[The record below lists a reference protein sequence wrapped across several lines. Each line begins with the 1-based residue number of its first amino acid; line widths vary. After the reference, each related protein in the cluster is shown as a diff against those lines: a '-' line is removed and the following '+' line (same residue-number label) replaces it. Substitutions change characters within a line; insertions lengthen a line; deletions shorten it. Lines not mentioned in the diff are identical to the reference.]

1 MGTMNKFLPGLAVAA
16 LAAGCATTATKPDLT
31 VSGLEIAPAETTAGS
46 TVEVTSAV
54 TNIGGAATV
63 APALVDI
70 QIFAAG
76 IDAAPNAAPVADLT
90 GWQQAPDATLAPGA
104 MVEDQ
109 ANARVPGLQPGAYTA
124 CAIVDP
130 EDAVDEALEDNNRL
144 CTPLTILAGAP
155 RRADFV
161 IEKIT
166 SLGAVEASVKV
177 KVKIRNAGAEAAAPI
192 RIMAFRRNPRLPLL
206 LTECALTEG
215 QLAAGSAASCDDLTL
230 RTPLAA
236 GASTE
241 LTGYFA
247 FVVANGASFVRTPI
261 GGNPRPAVKRTI
273 DFMVDGCFPPE
284 DGRPVFCAVDEID
297 ELNNFSAKTLTVR

>member
-1 MGTMNKFLPGLAVAA
+1 MGKIFLGLAAAA
-16 LAAGCATTATKPDLT
+16 LIAGCATTATKPDLT
-31 VSGLEIAPAETTAGS
+31 VSRLEITPAETTAGS
-46 TVEVTSAV
+46 SVAVSSEVTN
-54 TNIGGAATV
+54 TGGAATG
-63 APALVDI
+63 APAVVDVE
-70 QIFAAG
+70 IFATG
-76 IDAAPNAAPVADLT
+76 IDAPPLATLT
-90 GWQQAPDATLAPGA
+90 GWQQAPDATLAPGEK
-104 MVEDQ
+104 VEDE
-109 ANARVPGLQPGAYTA
+109 ANARMPGVQPGSYNA

-130 EDAVDEALEDNNRL
+130 ENAIDETHEDNNRL

-177 KVKIRNAGAEAAAPI
+177 KIKIKNAGAEATAPI
-192 RIMAFRRNPRLPLL
+192 RIMAFRRSPRLPLL

-215 QLAAGSAASCDDLTL
+215 QLASGSPASCDDLTL
-230 RTPLAA
+230 REPLAA

-247 FVVANGASFVRTPI
+247 FVVAHGASFVRTPV
-261 GGNPRPAVKRTI
+261 GPNANPPVKRTV

-284 DGRPVFCAVDEID
+284 DGSPVYCAVDEID

>member
-1 MGTMNKFLPGLAVAA
+1 MAAISKILKGLAAAA
-16 LAAGCATTATKPDLT
+16 LAGCATTATKPDLV
-31 VSGLEIAPAETTAGS
+31 VSRLEVSPAEATAGT
-46 TVEVTSAV
+46 TVTVTSEV
-54 TNIGGAATV
+54 TNIGGAAT
-63 APALVDI
+63 ASPAIVDI
-70 QIFAAG
+70 QIFATG
-76 IDAAPNAAPVADLT
+76 IDTAPLAELT
-90 GWQQAPDATLAPGA
+90 AWQQAPTETLAPGA
-104 MVEDQ
+104 SVGDQ
-109 ANARVPGLQPGAYTA
+109 ANARIPGLRPGAYTA

-130 EDAVDEALEDNNRL
+130 ENAINEALEDNNRL
-144 CTPLTILAGAP
+144 CAPLTIFAGAP

-161 IEKIT
+161 IENIA

-177 KVKIRNAGAEAAAPI
+177 KIKIKNAGADAAGPI

-206 LTECALTEG
+206 LTECPLTEG
-215 QLAAGSAASCDDLTL
+215 QLAAGSPASCDDLTL
-230 RTPLAA
+230 RGPLKA

-284 DGRPVFCAVDEID
+284 DGSPVYCAVDEID

>member
-1 MGTMNKFLPGLAVAA
+1 MAAISKILKGLAAAA
-16 LAAGCATTATKPDLT
+16 LAGCATTATKPDLVASRLE
-31 VSGLEIAPAETTAGS
+31 VSPAEATAGT
-46 TVEVTSAV
+46 TVTVTSEV
-54 TNIGGAATV
+54 TNIGGAAT
-63 APALVDI
+63 ASPAIVDI
-70 QIFAAG
+70 QIFATG
-76 IDAAPNAAPVADLT
+76 IDTAPLAELT
-90 GWQQAPDATLAPGA
+90 AWQQAPTETLAPGA
-104 MVEDQ
+104 SVGDQ
-109 ANARVPGLQPGAYTA
+109 ANARIPGLRPGAYTA

-130 EDAVDEALEDNNRL
+130 ENAINEALEDNNRL
-144 CTPLTILAGAP
+144 CAPLTIFAGAP

-161 IEKIT
+161 IENIA

-177 KVKIRNAGAEAAAPI
+177 KIKIKNAGADAAGPI

-206 LTECALTEG
+206 LTECPLTEG
-215 QLAAGSAASCDDLTL
+215 QLAAGSPASCDDLTL
-230 RTPLAA
+230 RGPLKA

-284 DGRPVFCAVDEID
+284 DGSPVYCAVDEID